1 MNKTQ
6 IFEKYEV
13 MVLFVDNMELPT
25 SLDLHQIR
33 PADVKEYILMY
44 FNLHW

>member
-6 IFEKYEV
+6 PFEKYEV

-25 SLDLHQIR
+25 SVDLRQIR
-33 PADVKEYILMY
+33 PADVKEYILIY
-44 FNLHW
+44 CNLLW